1 MLLGKTI
8 FNIRQKGGPPLLL
21 PTSLLQLP
29 RCLTRTYN
37 LTSYD
42 TTLFELDS
50 FKKCNCSKKN
60 ISANLI
66 CFANVGCSPTPRQHF
81 WKNCWIKK
89 LSFACGSFF
98 WTVNFCKSN
107 VSHET
112 NQELLL
118 EKTIF
123 NIRQKGGPP
132 LLLPTSLL
140 QLPRCLAWTYNLTS
154 YDTTL
159 FELDSFEKCNC
170 SRKNISANL
179 ICFANVGYS
188 PTPRQHFWKIVGS
201 KNFHLPAARFFERS
215 ISAKAMFHMK
225 QIKNCS

>member
-1 MLLGKTI
+1 MREQGFRGNCDSQGKLGMCPSLAEPHASGFPRISSERFTWNMLLG
-8 FNIRQKGGPPLLL
+8 
-21 PTSLLQLP
+21 
-29 RCLTRTYN
+29 
-37 LTSYD
+37 
-42 TTLFELDS
+42 
-50 FKKCNCSKKN
+50 
-60 ISANLI
+60 
-66 CFANVGCSPTPRQHF
+66 
-81 WKNCWIKK
+81 
-89 LSFACGSFF
+89 
-98 WTVNFCKSN
+98 
-107 VSHET
+107 
-112 NQELLL
+112 
-118 EKTIF
+118 KTIF